1 MKWIHS
7 VQAPWLLSDRPD
19 AFTLRCW
26 AEPGAFASMRVYY
39 SDPYDYLPGP
49 GKQLNWAAAEMA
61 PLVETGD
68 YAVWTGEV
76 PVPTRKLAYH
86 FRAEDGAGRVFWL
99 GRKGMTDRQ
108 SETDNFRIGY
118 HFGEDRLPVWTG
130 KSVWYQIFPD
140 RFFGGPETGDFVPTT
155 KNVWGGTLEGIRQK
169 IPYLRELGVTGV
181 YLNPVFSSPS
191 NHRYDT
197 LDYTRV
203 DARLGTNEDLIR
215 LAEELHRNGL
225 RLMLDGVFNHASDRH
240 PFFQDVKA
248 RGDGSPYR
256 HWFLI
261 HDVQALTAEPAE
273 ALTPERMKKAP
284 PYECFAYAACM
295 PKWNTDLPAVQD
307 YLIGAAEQWTR
318 VLNLDAWRLDVPDEV
333 SPAFLRAFRRRIRA
347 IQPECL
353 IIGEIWTDPT
363 GWTQTGL
370 FDGTMDYPL
379 YDAVSRFLLKGD
391 ADAFAFCEAMNRR
404 EGLMTRS
411 MQRNQMLFIGNHDL
425 PRCLTL
431 AGGDA
436 ERVRAAWA
444 LLCLMD
450 GELNL
455 YYGDERAMRGGEDPA
470 NRGVMRWDGQ
480 DAALEMERFTRET
493 LALRA
498 RLLSSGL
505 TDIRFEALSPHTARV
520 RLIRGHTEYALFLTV
535 GRKAHPLPEP
545 PEARL
550 LLDGERFALWEKS
563 V

>member
-7 VQAPWLLSDRPD
+7 AQAPWLLSDRPD
-19 AFTLRCW
+19 VFTLRCW
-26 AEPGAFASMRVYY
+26 AEPGAFVSMRAYY
-39 SDPYDYLPGP
+39 SDPYDYLPGT
-49 GKQLNWAAAEMA
+49 GKRLNWAAAKMTLLTVA
-61 PLVETGD
+61 GD
-68 YAVWTGEV
+68 CAVWTCEV

-86 FRAEDGAGRVFWL
+86 FRAEDGAGRVLWL
-99 GRKGMTDRQ
+99 GREGVSDR
-108 SETDNFRIGY
+108 EGDFFRAGY
-118 HFGEDRLPVWTG
+118 HFGEDRLPSWSG

-140 RFFGGPETGDFVPTT
+140 RFFGGPAAGDFVPTT
-155 KNVWGGTLEGIRQK
+155 KNVWGGTLDGIRQK

-197 LDYTRV
+197 LDYTTV
-203 DARLGTNEDLIR
+203 DARLGTNEDLIH
-215 LAEELHRNGL
+215 LADELHRSGL

-248 RGDGSPYR
+248 RGERSPYR
-256 HWFLI
+256 DWFLI
-261 HDVQALTAEPAE
+261 HDFKVLMTEPAE

-295 PKWNTDLPAVQD
+295 PKWNTELPAVQD

-333 SPAFLRAFRRRIRA
+333 SPVFLRAFRRRIRA

-379 YDAVSRFLLKGD
+379 YGAVSRFLLKGD
-391 ADAFAFCEAMNRR
+391 ADVYAFCDAMNRR
-404 EGLMTRS
+404 EGLMARS
-411 MQRNQMLFIGNHDL
+411 MQRNQMLFMGNHDL

-436 ERVRAAWA
+436 GRVRAAWA

-455 YYGDERAMRGGEDPA
+455 YYGDERAMQGGEDPA
-470 NRGVMRWDGQ
+470 NRGVMQWDSQ

-498 RLLSSGL
+498 RLLSSG
-505 TDIRFEALSPHTARV
+505 TESIRFEALSAHTARV
-520 RLIRGHTEYALFLTV
+520 RLIRDHKEYVLFLTN
-535 GRKAHPLPEP
+535 GRDANFTAELPD
-545 PEARL
+545 ARL
-550 LLDGERFALWEKS
+550 LLRGERFALWETRL
-563 V
+563 